1 MNMFN
6 RFFKKPQLVVDV
18 EATARAHA
26 AFQSA
31 VACEKMG
38 KSAVEP
44 KPASALEKLWGEI
57 IGLAEGNFLPISTE
71 LVESGANG
79 TGYFDG
85 LSRKDFWKTHQ
96 MNTDAVYMGKDSH
109 GRTVV
114 LIGRGKSKGFQVL
127 FNRYSD
133 DNRTLI
139 SQTSTAAGAVKVEVG
154 VPLLTELYA
163 RMAPSKPSEQEEQAA
178 A

>member
-6 RFFKKPQLVVDV
+6 RFFKKPQLTVDV

-26 AFQSA
+26 AFQGA
-31 VACEKMG
+31 EPCEKLG
-38 KSAVEP
+38 KVAEP
-44 KPASALEKLWGEI
+44 KPAPPLEKLWKEI
-57 IGLAEGNFLPISTE
+57 TGLTEGNFLPISSE
-71 LVESGANG
+71 LIESGANG

-96 MNTDAVYMGKDSH
+96 LDTDSVYMGKDSH
-109 GRTVV
+109 GRVVV

-139 SQTSTAAGAVKVEVG
+139 SQTSTSAGYVKEEVG
-154 VPLLTELYA
+154 IPLLTELYA
-163 RMAPSKPSEQEEQAA
+163 RMVPKPSEQEEQAA

>member
-6 RFFKKPQLVVDV
+6 RFFKKPQLTVDV

-26 AFQSA
+26 AFQNA
-31 VACEKMG
+31 GPCEKMG
-38 KSAVEP
+38 SAVEP
-44 KPASALEKLWGEI
+44 KPVSALEKLWGQI
-57 IGLAEGNFLPISTE
+57 LALSEGNFLPISTE

-96 MNTDAVYMGKDSH
+96 LDTDNVYMGKDSH

-127 FNRYSD
+127 FNRYTG

-139 SQTSTAAGAVKVEVG
+139 SQTSTSAGYVKEEVG

-163 RMAPSKPSEQEEQAA
+163 RMAPKPSEQEEQAA

>member
-18 EATARAHA
+18 EATSRAHK
-26 AFQSA
+26 AFQGA
-31 VACEKMG
+31 EPCEKMG
-38 KSAVEP
+38 KSTVEP
-44 KPASALEKLWGEI
+44 KPVTALEKLWGQI
-57 IGLAEGNFLPISTE
+57 MALSEGNFLPISTE

-96 MNTDAVYMGKDSH
+96 LDTDSVYMGKDSH
-109 GRTVV
+109 GRVVV

-139 SQTSTAAGAVKVEVG
+139 SQTSTSAGYVKEEVG

-163 RMAPSKPSEQEEQAA
+163 RMVPNPSEQEEQAA